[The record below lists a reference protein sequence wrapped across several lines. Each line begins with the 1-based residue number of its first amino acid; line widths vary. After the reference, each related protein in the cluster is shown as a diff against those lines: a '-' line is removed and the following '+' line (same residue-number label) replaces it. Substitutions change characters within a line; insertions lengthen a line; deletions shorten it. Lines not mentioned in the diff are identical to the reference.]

1 MFKCEACN
9 KEFTKRGSLT
19 MHSKTCKPKEDKLIE
34 SIDKTIIEASSS
46 VSDSVNGIEIID
58 VLNNTLIEPNVIKE
72 IIESSEIDIEK
83 QRVKDRLKETIRG
96 CYDAST
102 RHRLELEYFDLGG
115 TREELMK

>member
-1 MFKCEACN
+1 MFKCEVCN
-9 KEFTKRGSLT
+9 KEFKNKLGLVSHTKA
-19 MHSKTCKPKEDKLIE
+19 CKAKEDKSIE
-34 SIDKTIIEASSS
+34 SIDKNIIEASSS
-46 VSDSVNGIEIID
+46 VSDSANGIEIID
-58 VLNNTLIEPNVIKE
+58 VLNNTLIEPNIIKE
-72 IIESSEIDIEK
+72 IIESHEIDIEK